1 MLIRRKLRPRE
12 ATVVPP
18 AILML
23 KEVIMVMAVIRYIRG
38 VQLPRCDHVR

>member
-1 MLIRRKLRPRE
+1 MLILRKLRPRE

-23 KEVIMVMAVIRYIRG
+23 KEVIMAMVVIMVVFYS
-38 VQLPRCDHVR
+38 